1 MKPIDIKIEIFPLDE
16 EDNKYCAIVML
27 FGKGWYNC
35 GIVVRDLDPIVAFT
49 KAMELAITYEYWI

>member
-1 MKPIDIKIEIFPLDE
+1 MKPIDTKIEVFPINE
-16 EDNKYCAIVML
+16 KDNKYCAIVIL
-27 FGKGWYNC
+27 LGKGWYDS